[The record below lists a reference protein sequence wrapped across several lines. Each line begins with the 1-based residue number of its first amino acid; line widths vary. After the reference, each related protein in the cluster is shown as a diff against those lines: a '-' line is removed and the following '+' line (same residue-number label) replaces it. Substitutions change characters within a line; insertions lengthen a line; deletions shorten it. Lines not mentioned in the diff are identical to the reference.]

1 MPSIT
6 ERYFQAYRQ
15 PLTSVTLFKYPVRIL
30 MASDDD
36 CTEMVGNLRKA
47 WNNWT
52 WWSRILGREG
62 DNPRLPGI
70 FSKAVVQAVILFG
83 LDTWIIIPSTGQALG
98 GVGGVARYITWRQP
112 LWLMDG
118 SFYYPPLLVGNTGG
132 GVGGCGCVCREEAE
146 YGCAVHC
153 NAANSVPL

>member
-98 GVGGVARYITWRQP
+98 GGGA
-112 LWLMDG
+112 L
-118 SFYYPPLLVGNTGG
+118 
-132 GVGGCGCVCREEAE
+132 
-146 YGCAVHC
+146 
-153 NAANSVPL
+153 